1 MRATGGC
8 RMELEGHEDEYDS
21 FYDLGALSTK
31 SPLWEWVEESDDDD
45 DDDDDD
51 EAVEVSDVAT
61 PMETVAEDDDDDDAA
76 GGGGDEEDALSALFE
91 RCARLSLITEAHAD
105 RLTDAVASGE
115 ATEASL
121 IAEWT
126 TKLAHAK
133 ATRKA
138 AKAAAASA
146 GDGAS
151 VATSTRMM
159 RVRDLL
165 RSAQISHA
173 LLSPSL
179 PRGSVATP
187 SFSHLRCPD
196 DPWPTPTPPPPIPS
210 THTIHAPLTTTTMR
224 ATWQVRYRPI
234 GGGSGAP
241 DEAGSLTFGRNVGK
255 DGAHRVAIEAG
266 HRSMRQYYKQSYR
279 PEGGAIGVHNPQL
292 HALMLQYAAAGVLA
306 THLPS
311 HGKVTPF
318 HDRSK
323 NQIHRDS
330 KMFVKQ
336 GVTNNTTM
344 NGMKHFKNQSLNF

>member
-1 MRATGGC
+1 
-8 RMELEGHEDEYDS
+8 
-21 FYDLGALSTK
+21 
-31 SPLWEWVEESDDDD
+31 
-45 DDDDDD
+45 
-51 EAVEVSDVAT
+51 
-61 PMETVAEDDDDDDAA
+61 
-76 GGGGDEEDALSALFE
+76 
-91 RCARLSLITEAHAD
+91 
-105 RLTDAVASGE
+105 
-115 ATEASL
+115 
-121 IAEWT
+121 
-126 TKLAHAK
+126 
-133 ATRKA
+133 
-138 AKAAAASA
+138 
-146 GDGAS
+146 
-151 VATSTRMM
+151 
-159 RVRDLL
+159 
-165 RSAQISHA
+165 
-173 LLSPSL
+173 
-179 PRGSVATP
+179 
-187 SFSHLRCPD
+187 
-196 DPWPTPTPPPPIPS
+196 
-210 THTIHAPLTTTTMR
+210 MR